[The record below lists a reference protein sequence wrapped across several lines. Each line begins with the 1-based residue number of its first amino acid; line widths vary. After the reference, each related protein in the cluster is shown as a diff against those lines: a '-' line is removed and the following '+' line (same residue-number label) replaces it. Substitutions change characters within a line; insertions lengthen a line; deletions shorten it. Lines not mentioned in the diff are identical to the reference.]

1 MYGSKFISPGVRFK
15 PGLPHGFC
23 GGDFPGTLASDHPLE
38 IVWQGSRFAAGVF
51 ALRLGNGD
59 TLALALEDVL
69 AFEFCDRRK
78 RHSRR
83 HCRNKHNDT
92 IADNNRFS

>member
-51 ALRLGNGD
+51 ALRLGNRD
-59 TLALALEDVL
+59 ALSLTLPQSAPLSATNTMILL
-69 AFEFCDRRK
+69 
-78 RHSRR
+78 SI
-83 HCRNKHNDT
+83 T
-92 IADNNRFS
+92 IVFS